1 MTRGISFEQ
10 GEDGNASLR
19 RGWRTRIVRRFMEF
33 PQNCINTT
41 SGWGRFRLTPQ
52 VGGARICGSARSFR
66 RISGRQLELTPQGEL
81 EAAEGVQN
89 DHDAGLHRSV
99 CQSTM

>member
-19 RGWRTRIVRRFMEF
+19 RGRRARNVRRFLEF

-52 VGGARICGSARSFR
+52 VGGAKIFVFARSDS
-66 RISGRQLELTPQGEL
+66 RIAGRQGELTPQGEL

-89 DHDAGLHRSV
+89 DHDAGLHCSV